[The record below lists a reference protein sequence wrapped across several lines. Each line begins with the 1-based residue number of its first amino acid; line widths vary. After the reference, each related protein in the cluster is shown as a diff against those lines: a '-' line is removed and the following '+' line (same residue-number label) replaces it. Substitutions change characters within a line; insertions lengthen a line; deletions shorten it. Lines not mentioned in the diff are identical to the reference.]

1 MQKTVTISEFIAQ
14 LESFKKE
21 HGDLPILLKTWN
33 GEEFDLELFG
43 GMDECFIMNLEKKV
57 PRYRPGAMDE
67 TMKVLGLAEALVI
80 ETV

>member
-14 LESFKKE
+14 LESFKDE

-33 GEEFDLELFG
+33 GDKFDLETFG
-43 GMDECFIMNLEKKV
+43 GMDECFIMDLERNT
-57 PRYRPGAMDE
+57 PRHRPGAMDE
-67 TMKVLGLAEALVI
+67 TMKGLGLTEALVI